1 MNFSETSSGLKSK
14 PHVPSKELIALAPK
28 SVPQVTKV
36 SGNIS
41 DIVLTQSTKPQKK
54 LACTAEL
61 VRQLVLN
68 SRKGPGREQSSQAC
82 PSQGAFTNSSSLPA
96 SRSSSPG
103 QLLHSALPMLQGNMI
118 VKGTSSKRPNVIEL
132 NKEQNDAR
140 LKRVRENLMKLKEE
154 RDSTTSTQSALN
166 VKKIPPKVSSTAAK
180 ILVSSVQEKPYLE
193 AIQPFLKRRINTS
206 TETEL
211 VSRIGKDKGVFK
223 GYSSKKVEATKT
235 ATSISS
241 GDIRE
246 SNPQAINRMNVTK
259 VGNPLTVFKT
269 STSSTVLPA
278 EKPVTNAPT
287 CKSNKRTAQIVTE
300 RHAKVG
306 SKTGQSKKPGVSA
319 KKSLSLSPKKSVTF
333 NPAKTVEF
341 ASGAKIALVME
352 SSANSAFRIRDGG
365 KIALVTSTDAAFKI
379 RDGSPA
385 AKRGRRNPA
394 HSPKLSPR
402 RQMSAAPVPEL
413 GMKRH
418 TPTHVLKRLASPPRA
433 KIIEKSSDLVK
444 AAPLLSKSKDSSELK
459 PSQSTDKKQSTLNK
473 VSCPGGLGT
482 YLEGGSTSPRRR
494 YTPYSKR
501 LKQLHNGDDA

>member
-1 MNFSETSSGLKSK
+1 
-14 PHVPSKELIALAPK
+14 
-28 SVPQVTKV
+28 
-36 SGNIS
+36 
-41 DIVLTQSTKPQKK
+41 
-54 LACTAEL
+54 
-61 VRQLVLN
+61 
-68 SRKGPGREQSSQAC
+68 
-82 PSQGAFTNSSSLPA
+82 
-96 SRSSSPG
+96 
-103 QLLHSALPMLQGNMI
+103 MI
-118 VKGTSSKRPNVIEL
+118 VKSKSSKRPTVIEF

-140 LKRVRENLMKLKEE
+140 LKRVRENLMRLKEE
-154 RDSTTSTQSALN
+154 RNATTSTQGALN

-206 TETEL
+206 AETEL

-246 SNPQAINRMNVTK
+246 SNPQAINTISRMSVTK

-269 STSSTVLPA
+269 STSSTILPA
-278 EKPVTNAPT
+278 EKPFTHAPT
-287 CKSNKRTAQIVTE
+287 GKSNKRTAQIVTE

-319 KKSLSLSPKKSVTF
+319 KKSLSLSPKQSVTF

-341 ASGAKIALVME
+341 ASGAKIALVMG

-418 TPTHVLKRLASPPRA
+418 TPTHVLKRLASPPRT
-433 KIIEKSSDLVK
+433 KIIEKSSDVVK
-444 AAPLLSKSKDSSELK
+444 AAPLLSKTKDSSELK
-459 PSQSTDKKQSTLNK
+459 PSQSPDKKQSTLNK
-473 VSCPGGLGT
+473 VSSPGGLGT